1 VHAGEQRKLNTMA
14 KAQARNAAINEGIA
28 LSLREFVHELHH
40 RAGKGRWADKL
51 RQAQQ
56 VVATAVSKAAMI
68 SRTSYKVI
76 GDALGLDAEM
86 IASCRKRFEAL
97 QNDGEWQKLFD
108 DHVAER
114 SE

>member
-1 VHAGEQRKLNTMA
+1 
-14 KAQARNAAINEGIA
+14 
-28 LSLREFVHELHH
+28 
-40 RAGKGRWADKL
+40 
-51 RQAQQ
+51 
-56 VVATAVSKAAMI
+56 MI

-86 IASCRKRFEAL
+86 ITSCRKRFEAL